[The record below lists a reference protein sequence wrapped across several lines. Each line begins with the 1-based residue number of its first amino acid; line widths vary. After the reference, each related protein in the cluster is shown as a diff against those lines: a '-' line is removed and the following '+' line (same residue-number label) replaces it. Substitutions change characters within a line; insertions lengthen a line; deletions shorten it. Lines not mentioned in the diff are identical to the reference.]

1 MGGGGGESKGLKV
14 GETWRG
20 DTLFMLHARGSIAML
35 VRLVGWVVC
44 NALPIWR
51 LTMAK
56 KKQKNPDMAVFDDFD
71 RLSLNEN
78 TKNQWPFERYSK
90 VLQI

>member
-1 MGGGGGESKGLKV
+1 M
-14 GETWRG
+14 G
-20 DTLFMLHARGSIAML
+20 DTLSMSHARGSIAML

-56 KKQKNPDMAVFDDFD
+56 KKKPDMAVFDAFD

-78 TKNQWPFERYSK
+78 TKNQ
-90 VLQI
+90 